1 MGEGEH
7 NKLISKNHSGPRV
20 FIDKSLTG
28 SLCRHVVPLKV
39 VHRDTMLTTTIDVS
53 SRLLG
58 MFTIATSQWPLQPQ
72 FVSYSELSQSSC
84 GQVAITIAI
93 VTSLAKLISLEL
105 KATLNVQGGKCS
117 NCLGKETSFSCFV
130 GMPSSSKSTCIS
142 VVLCH
147 TKHDT
152 HMRCNKYTITVIMGQ
167 QSRSQSHPGAWLR

>member
-20 FIDKSLTG
+20 FIDKSLT
-28 SLCRHVVPLKV
+28 
-39 VHRDTMLTTTIDVS
+39 
-53 SRLLG
+53 
-58 MFTIATSQWPLQPQ
+58 
-72 FVSYSELSQSSC
+72 
-84 GQVAITIAI
+84 
-93 VTSLAKLISLEL
+93 LISLEL

-152 HMRCNKYTITVIMGQ
+152 HMRCNKYTITQVPKP
-167 QSRSQSHPGAWLR
+167 SRGLTEIGGDEKNTVVATTRLCVSYICISLCGAMLEGK